1 MHVLKCTSF
10 TNHKQRGSQ
19 MKKFL
24 AIYTG
29 SPLSL
34 AHEKWLSVDSATR
47 KEREKKGMTEW
58 KNWSKEYSKAIV
70 DLGSPLG
77 KTKEVNSNGIT
88 DIENNLTAFV
98 IIKAESHE
106 AAAKIFLKH
115 PHFTIFPGESV
126 EIMECLSMPE

>member
-1 MHVLKCTSF
+1 
-10 TNHKQRGSQ
+10 

-24 AIYTG
+24 AVYTG
-29 SPLSL
+29 SPLGL
-34 AHEKWLSVDSATR
+34 EHEKWLAADSATR
-47 KEREKKGMTEW
+47 KEREKRGMTEW

-70 DLGSPLG
+70 DIGSPLG

-98 IIKAESHE
+98 VIKAESHE

>member
-1 MHVLKCTSF
+1 
-10 TNHKQRGSQ
+10 

-24 AIYTG
+24 AVYTG
-29 SPLSL
+29 SPLGL
-34 AHEKWLSVDSATR
+34 EHEKWLAADSATR
-47 KEREKKGMTEW
+47 KEREKKGTTEW
-58 KNWSKEYSKAIV
+58 KNWSKEYSKTIV
-70 DLGSPLG
+70 DIGSPLG